1 MRYADYSIYKKP
13 INANYVEKFG
23 FMIGNRS
30 KLFSEKEKKILKNLV
45 EII

>member
-1 MRYADYSIYKKP
+1 MRTIVFIKP

-30 KLFSEKEKKILKNLV
+30 KLFSEKEKNFKKSS
-45 EII
+45 